1 MIKLNL
7 YHGSPVI
14 VKKPLFGKGRSYND
28 YGSGFYCTENIELA
42 KEWACSENGDG
53 YVNKYE
59 IDVTGLRILNLSSN
73 EYTILHWL
81 ALLLKYR
88 KLRISTPTMK
98 KGVEWLEKHYLID
111 ISSYDIIIGY
121 RADDSYFSF
130 ARSFLNNEISFSQL
144 SYAMDL
150 GALGE
155 QVVLKSEKA
164 FGKIKFIGFEEVNSS
179 KYFVRRKARD
189 DAARQAFHDEL
200 ERVYFDELYIRDI
213 IREEVKPDDPRLR

>member
-14 VKKPLFGKGRSYND
+14 VKKLLFGKGRSYND

-98 KGVEWLEKHYLID
+98 NGVEWLEKHYLID

-130 ARSFLNNEISFSQL
+130 ARSFLNNEIPFSQL
-144 SYAMDL
+144 SYAMHL

-164 FGKIKFIGFEEVNSS
+164 FW
-179 KYFVRRKARD
+179 
-189 DAARQAFHDEL
+189 
-200 ERVYFDELYIRDI
+200 
-213 IREEVKPDDPRLR
+213 

>member
-98 KGVEWLEKHYLID
+98 NGIEWLEKHYLID

-144 SYAMDL
+144 SYAMHL

-164 FGKIKFIGFEEVNSS
+164 FGKIQFIGFEEVNSS